1 MGMNGNCSCGMH
13 LCGKCAPLT
22 ALFGILFLVAGLGL
36 WSGAPMWFNGWTLV
50 GVFLAFLGLGS
61 LFMKS
66 S

>member
-1 MGMNGNCSCGMH
+1 MH